1 MSEIDEKIIFSDNLR
16 YWMSRKGYSQVDLA
30 DGVGVSEA
38 AVSFWLSA
46 KKYPTPGKIQK
57 IADLLGLKKS
67 DLIDK
72 HDRSEESNDE
82 FRNRMKAEYGA
93 LFDLVEKADEKQ
105 RRQIESIVR
114 TIVGDD
120 NSDDW
125 GA

>member
-1 MSEIDEKIIFSDNLR
+1 MSEIDEKIIFADNLR

-67 DLIDK
+67 DLIDI

-82 FRNRMKAEYGA
+82 FRNRMKAEYGV
-93 LFDLVEKADEKQ
+93 LFDLIDKASESQ
-105 RRQIESIVR
+105 RHQIEKIVQA
-114 TIVGDD
+114 IVPE
-120 NSDDW
+120 DDW
-125 GA
+125 EGA

>member
-1 MSEIDEKIIFSDNLR
+1 MSEMDEKIIFAENLR
-16 YWMSRKGYSQVDLA
+16 YWMSREGYSQVDLA
-30 DGVGVSEA
+30 DSVGVSEA

-82 FRNRMKAEYGA
+82 FRNRMKAEYGV
-93 LFDLVEKADEKQ
+93 LFDLVDKADEKQ
-105 RRQIESIVR
+105 RAQIEQIVKA
-114 TIVGDD
+114 IVPE
-120 NSDDW
+120 DDW
-125 GA
+125 EGA